1 MGRVPSGPPNIFG
14 GNMDNHDLQPGTS
27 LFLPVHAPGAL
38 ISIGDG
44 HGVQGGGEVGLS
56 ALETSLKG
64 EIQVVLH
71 KGMRTLWPRAETAT
85 HYMTMG
91 LHEDL
96 NQAARIATREMLNFI
111 VATKGLPRDDVYMLL
126 SAAMD
131 LHVTQVVD
139 GTKGVHAMLPKA
151 IFRN

>member
-1 MGRVPSGPPNIFG
+1 
-14 GNMDNHDLQPGTS
+14 
-27 LFLPVHAPGAL
+27 
-38 ISIGDG
+38 
-44 HGVQGGGEVGLS
+44 
-56 ALETSLKG
+56 
-64 EIQVVLH
+64 
-71 KGMRTLWPRAETAT
+71 
-85 HYMTMG
+85 MTMG

-96 NQAARIATREMLNFI
+96 NQAARIATREMLNFV

-139 GTKGVHAMLPKA
+139 GTKGVHAMLSKA